1 MRYMSSNEIRNMFLN
16 YFKERGHQIIESAS
30 LIPHNDNSL
39 LWVNAG
45 VTPLKKYFDGSVI
58 PSNKRMTSCQKC
70 LRTGDIDSVGRTSH
84 HHTFFEMLGNFSVGD
99 YFKKEAL
106 SYAFELLTS
115 DKYFG
120 FPLDK
125 LYMTVYTNDEEAYNI
140 WLSLGV
146 KEDHIIKLDS
156 NYWCIGEGPSGPDS
170 EIFYDRGSI
179 YDKDNLGTRLIK
191 EDIDNNRYIEIWNN
205 VFSQFNAKAGVDRK
219 DYEELPNK
227 NIDTG
232 MGLERMCTILQG
244 KDNNYETDLF
254 TPIIQKLETIAGI
267 PYQNQMSFKVIADH
281 IKTLTF
287 TISDGATFENYGRGY
302 VLRRLL
308 RRAVRYGKNL
318 NINRPFLAELVDIV
332 VNVMG
337 DFYPYLAST
346 QNLVKQLVTK
356 EEELFQKTLLSGEK
370 RLNEIFENGKNNI
383 ISGEDAFKLY
393 DTYGF
398 PIELTSEYAEE
409 KGFTVDIEG
418 FNTYMQAQ
426 KEMAR
431 ENRKNE
437 SNMNLQNEA
446 LINYKDESIF
456 VGYDKLG
463 LETEVIGIYKD
474 DKFVN
479 QTNNY
484 GYLVLKENPFY
495 AESGGQISD
504 IGYLKNDKVKI
515 EVIDVIKAP
524 NGQHLLKVKIL
535 EGKVSKGDKILT
547 HVLQERRENICK
559 NHSSVHLL
567 QKSLQQLLGQTV
579 HQAGSRVDNE
589 TLRFDFTY
597 HGKLS
602 DELIIKVEKMVNEKI
617 NTNQDVIT
625 SITDLET
632 AKKMGAMALF
642 EDKYKD
648 KVRVLQIADSVEL
661 CGGTHVK
668 NTKDINKFAI
678 LSVTNKGADTYRIE
692 ATTDNN
698 IQKLIFN
705 YIKPYND
712 EMSKLLNKSKKILT
726 DAANLGIKL
735 DFVFDIDNSSASSYK
750 DIVYNKYEYDNL
762 KNKLKELEKKFREE
776 KEKLAVKNLDVFL
789 KSIKTKN
796 DIKTLIVITED
807 YEINILKQIADEIIN
822 REENIFILFANTINK
837 NVNFICKTNI
847 NKDEINAGAIIKK
860 LSSNCNGNGGGNKFF
875 AQGGGTDIKN
885 LKELLENIKINL

>member
-318 NINRPFLAELVDIV
+318 NINRPFLAELVDVV